1 MATKAERSAGERPY
15 TIGLVLHPS
24 RSVLD
29 SIQVITEF
37 GAAHGVAVIAR
48 VADADRVGSDVTLV
62 DTEEFVDRA
71 DAVVSL
77 GGNGTMLGA
86 MRLVVDRGVPVL
98 GVNHG
103 RLGFLVEI
111 APTELAAALVRLV
124 ENTFTLEPHSCL
136 DVGVQGATASW
147 MAFNDVVLTATKP
160 FGGMT
165 VDLLVNGAGHGY
177 YRGDALVCCTPIG
190 STAYN
195 YAAGGPVVSPSS
207 PSVVLTPVAPMS
219 GIGRSVVLGG
229 DDVISLA
236 NPSPD
241 QPLLVSIDG
250 VRAGQLDPQGAL
262 SISLH
267 NDAVSLI
274 RLDADIHAQRARVKL
289 SLLDLP
295 LRPDQLLELIPQPLR
310 ERAERHRRA
319 NS

>member
-1 MATKAERSAGERPY
+1 MATGTERGAGERPY
-15 TIGLVLHPS
+15 TIGLVVHPT

-29 SIQVITEF
+29 SIRVITAF
-37 GAAHGVAVIAR
+37 GAAHHAAVIAR

-62 DTEEFVDRA
+62 DAEEFVDRA

-111 APTELAAALVRLV
+111 APAELEAALVRV
-124 ENTFTLEPHSCL
+124 VDGTFTLEPHSCL
-136 DVGVQGATASW
+136 DVGVEGVAAGW
-147 MAFNDVVLTATKP
+147 MAFNDVVLTAP
-160 FGGMT
+160 EPLAGMT
-165 VDLLVNGAGHGY
+165 VDLLVNGARHGY

-219 GIGRSVVLGG
+219 GISRSVVLGR
-229 DDVISLA
+229 DDAISLA

-241 QPLLVSIDG
+241 QPLLMSVDG
-250 VRAGQLDPQGAL
+250 VQAGRLDPQQAL
-262 SISLH
+262 SIRLH

-274 RLDADIHAQRARVKL
+274 RLDADVHAQRARVKL

-295 LRPDQLLELIPQPLR
+295 LRPDQLLELIPQPMR

-319 NS
+319 DS